1 MMAAWKDKHKA
12 EFQPYSSDLTTRGL
26 GNLKESDSL
35 ERQAIL
41 YAFFVKRFSVFYHS
55 RKIEVTL
62 IINNKN
68 KMKKVTIKV
77 TVSDSELTEALSH
90 LTKEDLKKIITEEE
104 INRKR
109 ALKIAAAYGLEFE
122 VRTCIDLI
130 GMTPTEALAEWDLL

>member
-1 MMAAWKDKHKA
+1 
-12 EFQPYSSDLTTRGL
+12 
-26 GNLKESDSL
+26 
-35 ERQAIL
+35 
-41 YAFFVKRFSVFYHS
+41 
-55 RKIEVTL
+55 
-62 IINNKN
+62 
-68 KMKKVTIKV
+68 MKIKV

-122 VRTCIDLI
+122 VRTCMDLI

>member
-1 MMAAWKDKHKA
+1 
-12 EFQPYSSDLTTRGL
+12 
-26 GNLKESDSL
+26 
-35 ERQAIL
+35 
-41 YAFFVKRFSVFYHS
+41 
-55 RKIEVTL
+55 
-62 IINNKN
+62 
-68 KMKKVTIKV
+68 MKKVTIKV

-122 VRTCIDLI
+122 VRTCIDLV

>member
-1 MMAAWKDKHKA
+1 MKK
-12 EFQPYSSDLTTRGL
+12 ST
-26 GNLKESDSL
+26 
-35 ERQAIL
+35 
-41 YAFFVKRFSVFYHS
+41 
-55 RKIEVTL
+55 
-62 IINNKN
+62 II
-68 KMKKVTIKV
+68 KVTI
-77 TVSDSELTEALSH
+77 SDSELTEAFNH